1 MTWWEKRRVLVTGGA
16 GFIGSNLVQ
25 SLLAEKVLVRVVDNL
40 ERGRR
45 EYLGTNLSII
55 DFRCE
60 DLLDPEVCR
69 RACEDVDVVIHL
81 ASKVGGISY
90 YLTEKGEVF
99 RKNVAIDNNM
109 WSAALDKEV
118 PYYFYASSA
127 HVYPI
132 ELQQTPN
139 PPKIREEQAYPASP
153 SLSYG
158 WAKLLGEKLIQF
170 SIEQGCRTR
179 ASIARIIGAYGPNQD
194 LNLATGS
201 AIPVF
206 CRRAVDYPSQLPF
219 MVMGTG
225 AETRSYHYVTDTV
238 DAILRSVAK
247 LSEHAVLGPFNLGS
261 EELISIRELAQQV
274 IAISGKSIEVVWD
287 TRYRTEI
294 WGQVLDCSLMRIILD
309 GWRPA
314 VSLNDGLQRS
324 YDHIRARLVGA
335 EAVA

>member
-1 MTWWEKRRVLVTGGA
+1 VKWWDKRRVLVTGGA

-25 SLLAEKVLVRVVDNL
+25 SLLAQEAVVQVVDNL
-40 ERGRR
+40 ERGKR
-45 EYLGTNLSII
+45 EYLGSNLSRI

-69 RACEDVDVVIHL
+69 RACDNVDVVIHL
-81 ASKVGGISY
+81 ASKVGGIGY
-90 YLTEKGEVF
+90 YLAEKGEVF
-99 RKNVAIDNNM
+99 RTNVAIDNNI
-109 WSAALDKEV
+109 WSAALEKEV

-132 ELQQTPN
+132 ALQQTSD

-201 AIPVF
+201 VIPVF
-206 CRRAVDYPSQLPF
+206 CRRAVDYPSQSPF
-219 MVMGTG
+219 TVMGTG
-225 AETRSYHYVTDTV
+225 EETRSYHYVSDTV
-238 DAILRSVAK
+238 DAILSSVTK
-247 LSEHAVLGPFNLGS
+247 LSEQKILGPFNLGS
-261 EELISIRELAQQV
+261 EELISIRELANRI
-274 IAISGKSIEVVWD
+274 IAISEKPIEIVWN
-287 TRYRTEI
+287 TSHHTEI
-294 WGQVLDCSLMRIILD
+294 WGQVLDCSLMRTILD

-314 VSLNDGLQRS
+314 ITLQEGLERS
-324 YDHIRARLVGA
+324 YAHIRARLESA
-335 EAVA
+335 QAVA

>member
-1 MTWWEKRRVLVTGGA
+1 MQWWERRRVLVTGGA

-25 SLLAEKVLVRVVDNL
+25 VLVSENATVRVVDNL
-40 ERGRR
+40 ERGKR
-45 EYLGTNLSII
+45 EYLGTNLPLI

-81 ASKVGGISY
+81 ASKVGGIGY
-90 YLTEKGEVF
+90 YLAEKGEVF
-99 RKNVAIDNNM
+99 RTNVAIDNNL
-109 WSAALDKEV
+109 WSAALEKRV

-132 ELQQTPN
+132 ELQQTSD

-170 SIEQGCRTR
+170 SVEQGCRTR

-201 AIPVF
+201 VIPVF
-206 CRRAVDYPSQLPF
+206 CRRAVDYPSQWPF
-219 MVMGTG
+219 TVMGTG

-238 DAILRSVAK
+238 EAILRSITK
-247 LSEHAVLGPFNLGS
+247 LSDHEILGPFNLGS
-261 EELISIRELAQQV
+261 EELISIRELANRV
-274 IAISGKSIEVVWD
+274 IAISGKPIEVVWD
-287 TRYRTEI
+287 TSHRTEI
-294 WGQVLDCSLMRIILD
+294 WGQVLDCSLTRTILD

-314 VSLNDGLQRS
+314 VSLQDGLQRS